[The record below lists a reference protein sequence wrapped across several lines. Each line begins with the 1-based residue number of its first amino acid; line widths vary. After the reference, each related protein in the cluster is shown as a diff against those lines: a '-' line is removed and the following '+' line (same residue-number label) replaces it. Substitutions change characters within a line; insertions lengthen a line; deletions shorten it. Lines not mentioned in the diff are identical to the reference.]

1 MDELKYNFQGSE
13 YKAQPG
19 AVTVNINGICFCV
32 EDQINELAD
41 LKQEVIKWN
50 GYENLNIKIIDWLEL
65 AGIENEY
72 EIVNKLEDQVQYREL
87 EILAYIDN
95 IEIQGNVIK
104 YVSNRLEKYFKTDLS
119 GRLIG

>member
-1 MDELKYNFQGSE
+1 MDELRYNFQGSE

-19 AVTVNINGICFCV
+19 AVTVNVNGTCFCV